1 MQHVLLQLLIPAVS
15 KLELPLCTCVS
26 LVIIWECNPVSFKI
40 VVIDWV
46 STSNVMQWM
55 KILGNYFKF
64 ILAWPTYQIWP
75 ITNIPDVRRCQSISY
90 NFMDTFS
97 DHAQSQEPVHSGDEG
112 EIWTLGSQN
121 DEILGTSGR
130 DHYSSRRAA
139 EYSHRPG
146 SNGACPTLNS
156 IYNCYKRPLEILRYS
171 ALIICCK

>member
-15 KLELPLCTCVS
+15 KLKLPLCTCVS
-26 LVIIWECNPVSFKI
+26 LVIILECNPVSFKI

-46 STSNVMQWM
+46 STSNKNLCNEWRL
-55 KILGNYFKF
+55 LGINSSSYLLDQLIKSGLLQ
-64 ILAWPTYQIWP
+64 ISLTYVGV
-75 ITNIPDVRRCQSISY
+75 TCQSISY

-146 SNGACPTLNS
+146 SYGMCP
-156 IYNCYKRPLEILRYS
+156 IPF
-171 ALIICCK
+171 IIATNVH

>member
-1 MQHVLLQLLIPAVS
+1 MLHVLLQLLILAVS

-46 STSNVMQWM
+46 STSNKKLCNEWRL
-55 KILGNYFKF
+55 KGINSSLYTC
-64 ILAWPTYQIWP
+64 L
-75 ITNIPDVRRCQSISY
+75 TNLSNLDHYKYVGVTCQSISY

-139 EYSHRPG
+139 EHSHRPG
-146 SNGACPTLNS
+146 SYGMVVAYP
-156 IYNCYKRPLEILRYS
+156 
-171 ALIICCK
+171 